1 MTLFLIAIIVIAA
14 LGLLGKQLL
23 DGLERM
29 RADVVGALQ
38 VARADRPGGLER
50 RVKRTIVIFTR
61 DGHSVRG
68 ILLESYADCLV
79 LAHPVWLQGMRPA
92 NLGGQ
97 FIVPLDNVMYAQ
109 DVTGVVELGDTQ
121 LQAA

>member
-1 MTLFLIAIIVIAA
+1 
-14 LGLLGKQLL
+14 
-23 DGLERM
+23 
-29 RADVVGALQ
+29 
-38 VARADRPGGLER
+38 
-50 RVKRTIVIFTR
+50 
-61 DGHSVRG
+61 
-68 ILLESYADCLV
+68 
-79 LAHPVWLQGMRPA
+79 MRPA

>member
-1 MTLFLIAIIVIAA
+1 
-14 LGLLGKQLL
+14 
-23 DGLERM
+23 
-29 RADVVGALQ
+29 VV
-38 VARADRPGGLER
+38 
-50 RVKRTIVIFTR
+50 FTR

-68 ILLESYADCLV
+68 VLLESYADCLV